1 MVYTEVSQKKL
12 CYVTLRGDT
21 NESFYSYG
29 YDKEKSTVL
38 FCTNKQPPR
47 NIFQWTAF
55 KKHSAFLMSQN
66 KENSKFSKMFM
77 FLPSALDDKENIQQ
91 YNNDVH
97 LHPVDVS
104 YEQL

>member
-1 MVYTEVSQKKL
+1 
-12 CYVTLRGDT
+12 
-21 NESFYSYG
+21 
-29 YDKEKSTVL
+29 
-38 FCTNKQPPR
+38 
-47 NIFQWTAF
+47 
-55 KKHSAFLMSQN
+55 
-66 KENSKFSKMFM
+66 M

>member
-1 MVYTEVSQKKL
+1 
-12 CYVTLRGDT
+12 
-21 NESFYSYG
+21 
-29 YDKEKSTVL
+29 
-38 FCTNKQPPR
+38 
-47 NIFQWTAF
+47 
-55 KKHSAFLMSQN
+55 MSQN

-104 YEQL
+104 YEQLKVLNNNKDFDPADLDSSAKRKDM

>member
-1 MVYTEVSQKKL
+1 M
-12 CYVTLRGDT
+12 
-21 NESFYSYG
+21 
-29 YDKEKSTVL
+29 
-38 FCTNKQPPR
+38 
-47 NIFQWTAF
+47 
-55 KKHSAFLMSQN
+55 MSQN

-91 YNNDVH
+91 YNNDAH